1 MSHFFF
7 RVCSLSL
14 FVRLILRLSFDS
26 QRALYVLRS
35 DWRIVGMRSR
45 LRYCYGSTDSNDDGV
60 RHNQCG
66 RDLARAHFSHTQ
78 SVIFRAI
85 CDCFSLTEK
94 VLLLSFVLWLFFFLC
109 FCFNLFHWSS
119 WFVYRRLSLSHSK
132 MIKFMRIVHYY
143 NAFCLP
149 VSVCVLLSVG

>member
-94 VLLLSFVLWLFFFLC
+94 VLLLSFVLWLFFFFFFYVFASIYFIGRLGSSIVDCHSLIAKWSNLC
-109 FCFNLFHWSS
+109 E
-119 WFVYRRLSLSHSK
+119 
-132 MIKFMRIVHYY
+132 
-143 NAFCLP
+143 
-149 VSVCVLLSVG
+149 